1 MGKADR
7 LVRSERVV
15 NMTATQ
21 PENPDFAGLIDG
33 PGLTAWLDKTL
44 PQFGDGK
51 LAGKLL
57 AGGMS
62 NAVFRLERGGD
73 AFVLRRPPRVP
84 RPDSVKII
92 AREAQLL
99 KALAG
104 TDVPH
109 PKFHA
114 YCDDASVIGAPFYI
128 MAMVDGWVGYE
139 QGRPYPEP
147 FDKGENH
154 RLLPFALVD
163 AVARLAN
170 VDYKAV
176 GLEGFG
182 KPEGFL
188 ERQVDR
194 WRTQMESYRQA
205 EDYAGRELPGY
216 DYAGDWLRANT
227 PKTTRYGIIHGDY
240 SLANA
245 LIAWDTPP
253 RVAAM
258 IDWELSTVGDPLL
271 DLGWLLYAYRGR
283 DEKTPPSGYFDASTF
298 PYREELAEH
307 YAAQTN
313 LPIDNLTYYMVL
325 AQYKLATIMERHYA
339 RGLSGKQTGE
349 ASRIAGDFVL
359 RLAAKAAEM
368 ARAAG

>member
-1 MGKADR
+1 MADS
-7 LVRSERVV
+7 LHF
-15 NMTATQ
+15 
-21 PENPDFAGLIDG
+21 DGLIDA
-33 PGLTAWLDKTL
+33 PRLSQWLDQNL
-44 PQFGDGK
+44 PSFGDGLLTGKK
-51 LAGKLL
+51 LV
-57 AGGMS
+57 GGMS
-62 NAVFRLERGGD
+62 NAVFCLERGG
-73 AFVLRRPPRVP
+73 APFVLRRPPKVP

-92 AREAQLL
+92 GREAQVL
-99 KALAG
+99 KALGG

-114 YCDDASVIGAPFYI
+114 YCDDVDVIGAPFYL
-128 MAMVDGWVGYE
+128 MAMVDGWVGHE
-139 QGRPYPEP
+139 HDRPYPAP
-147 FDKGENH
+147 FDRGENH
-154 RLLPFALVD
+154 RLLPFALID
-163 AVARLAN
+163 ALAKLAN

-176 GLEGFG
+176 GLDDFG

-194 WRTQMESYRQA
+194 WRSQLASYSETESKPAR
-205 EDYAGRELPGY
+205 DIPGFQ
-216 DYAGDWLRANT
+216 YAGDWLRANT
-227 PKTTRYGIIHGDY
+227 PKTVRYGIIHGDF

-245 LIAWDTPP
+245 LFAWDTPP

-258 IDWELSTVGDPLL
+258 IDWELGTIGDPLL

-325 AQYKLATIMERHYA
+325 AQYKLASIMERHYI
-339 RGLSGKQTGE
+339 RSISGRQSSEGAESTGQ
-349 ASRIAGDFVL
+349 FVL
-359 RLAAKAAEM
+359 RLAAKAEEM

>member
-1 MGKADR
+1 
-7 LVRSERVV
+7 
-15 NMTATQ
+15 
-21 PENPDFAGLIDG
+21 
-33 PGLTAWLDKTL
+33 
-44 PQFGDGK
+44 
-51 LAGKLL
+51 
-57 AGGMS
+57 
-62 NAVFRLERGGD
+62 
-73 AFVLRRPPRVP
+73 
-84 RPDSVKII
+84 
-92 AREAQLL
+92 
-99 KALAG
+99 
-104 TDVPH
+104 
-109 PKFHA
+109 
-114 YCDDASVIGAPFYI
+114 

-139 QGRPYPEP
+139 EGRPYPSP
-147 FDKGENH
+147 FDQGENH

-163 AVARLAN
+163 AVAKLAN

-176 GLEGFG
+176 GLENFG

-194 WRTQMESYRQA
+194 WRSQMESYRQS
-205 EDYAGRELPGY
+205 EDYVGREIPGY

-258 IDWELSTVGDPLL
+258 IDWELATVGDPLL
-271 DLGWLLYAYRGR
+271 DLGWLMYAYRGR
-283 DEKTPPSGYFDASTF
+283 NEKTPPSGYFDASTF
-298 PYREELAEH
+298 PYREDLAEH

-339 RGLSGKQTGE
+339 RGLSGKQSGE
-349 ASRIAGDFVL
+349 ASRMAGDFVL
-359 RLAAKAAEM
+359 RLAAKAEEM

>member
-1 MGKADR
+1 
-7 LVRSERVV
+7 
-15 NMTATQ
+15 MTNTQ
-21 PENPDFAGLIDG
+21 NANPDFAGLIDA
-33 PGLTAWLDKTL
+33 PQLAQWLDQHL
-44 PQFGDGK
+44 PQFGNGP
-51 LAGKLL
+51 LNGKLL
-57 AGGMS
+57 AGGVS

-73 AFVLRRPPRVP
+73 AFVLRRPPKVP
-84 RPDSVKII
+84 RPDSIKII
-92 AREAQLL
+92 AREAQVL
-99 KALAG
+99 KALRG

-109 PKFHA
+109 PQFHA
-114 YCDDASVIGAPFYI
+114 YCDDASVIGAPFYV

-139 QGRPYPEP
+139 EGRPYPAP

-163 AVARLAN
+163 AVAKLAN
-170 VDYKAV
+170 VDYIAV
-176 GLEGFG
+176 GLKDFG

-188 ERQVDR
+188 ERQVGR
-194 WRTQMESYRQA
+194 WSSLLESYR
-205 EDYAGRELPGY
+205 ESENYPGRDIPGFQ
-216 DYAGDWLRANT
+216 YAGDWLKANT
-227 PKTTRYGIIHGDY
+227 PTTARYGIIHGDY

-245 LIAWDTPP
+245 LFAWDTPP

-258 IDWELSTVGDPLL
+258 IDWELGTIGDPLL

-283 DEKTPPSGYFDASTF
+283 NDKTPPAGYFDASDF

-325 AQYKLATIMERHYA
+325 AQYKLASIMERHYA
-339 RGLSGKQTGE
+339 RGLTGRQTREAGE
-349 ASRIAGDFVL
+349 AAGQFVL
-359 RLAAKAAEM
+359 RLAAKAEEM